1 MLGMVCFALSV
12 LRSPLGPRM
21 GGSRAAASSQR
32 PLLVSFFSSNDPN
45 ELWSASDDLVSD
57 HMKRNVVYLEPDQDL
72 KTAGHILNKA
82 GITGAPV
89 LQEGKVV
96 GILSQTDLLY
106 KVAGRASL
114 RLPGDGAASTRYVDN
129 TARLQKIEATSV
141 AAAMSRNPACIREDA
156 TMQEAAARMLKSRH
170 NRLCVINPVGRL
182 VGIITSSDVVRLA
195 LREEQPR
202 APAQQAGRG
211 DAATQ

>member
-1 MLGMVCFALSV
+1 MLGLVCVALNV
-12 LRSPLGPRM
+12 LRLPRGPRM
-21 GGSRAAASSQR
+21 AGSRAAASSQPR
-32 PLLVSFFSSNDPN
+32 LVGFFSSTDQN
-45 ELWSASDDLVSD
+45 ELWPASNDLVSD
-57 HMKRNVVYLEPDQDL
+57 HMVRRVVYLELDQDL

-89 LQEGKVV
+89 LQDGKVV

-114 RLPGDGAASTRYVDN
+114 RLPGDGAASTRYAEN
-129 TARLQKIEATSV
+129 TARLQKIEANSV
-141 AAAMSRNPACIREDA
+141 AAAMSRDPACIREDA

-195 LREEQPR
+195 LRGDQPG
-202 APAQQAGRG
+202 APAQQASQG
-211 DAATQ
+211 DAAAQ